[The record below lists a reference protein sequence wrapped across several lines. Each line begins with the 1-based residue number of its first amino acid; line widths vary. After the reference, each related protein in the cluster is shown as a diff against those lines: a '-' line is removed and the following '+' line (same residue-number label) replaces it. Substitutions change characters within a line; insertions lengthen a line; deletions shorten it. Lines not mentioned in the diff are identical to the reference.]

1 MDEQKKEVSAQAQP
15 ETAEPMQTDEINEQ
29 TVQIE
34 QAEVEMAAESAAE
47 AERTAQPEGT
57 EPQASASELE
67 AEPENAPAEEAASAP
82 VQTELS
88 QAQAE
93 LQAVADQTASVQE
106 ELPEEPERVTVVDV
120 RFRNN
125 AKTYFFDPGELRPG
139 LGAHVIIE
147 TARGDEFGICAGMRH
162 EVKASEI
169 VPPLRKVLRL
179 ATAQDERINRDN
191 QEKEKRAFEVCQQK
205 IADHKLDMQLVSAEV
220 AFDGSKIL
228 FFFTAEGRVDFR
240 ELVKDLASS
249 FRTRIELRQIG
260 VRDKAKMVGGLG
272 VCGRPFCCKEFLD
285 DFQPVSI
292 KMAKTQ
298 NLSLNPTKISG
309 TCGRLMCCLK
319 YEQEAYEDLL
329 KTAPKNES
337 FVDTPDGRGTV
348 TEVNLLRQ
356 CVKVRMEES
365 PDTIGCYKNCDICVL
380 RSGKA
385 RKNDPPIP
393 KDLAPISSKPR
404 KLQPKEEGLFEPLP
418 ELIYPDQVS
427 EFDQKSAFGAQSD
440 LLSGRDIPLTPE
452 VPEQPEPGDKAA
464 EEEAAAREL
473 KVRRKQERRVNPPR
487 SRRRSP
493 TSSRVSRSAKSGRT
507 TRSRAPRARIKSA
520 SRRARSSRRISLREK
535 SRREPQTVTRPS
547 ARAAAAIAETSPQ
560 TARRRPRS
568 RVNKNKSLP
577 KNGRALFLPGGLSC
591 APQKIPNLRR
601 GRLCTSPVSLRT
613 LGERALTDRRSQSGE
628 R

>member
-1 MDEQKKEVSAQAQP
+1 MDEQKLDVTAQQPDAALHAQTEEITNEALPEALLEQQAAQA
-15 ETAEPMQTDEINEQ
+15 
-29 TVQIE
+29 
-34 QAEVEMAAESAAE
+34 
-47 AERTAQPEGT
+47 
-57 EPQASASELE
+57 
-67 AEPENAPAEEAASAP
+67 
-82 VQTELS
+82 ELS
-88 QAQAE
+88 QAIEASAEELQPEQAE
-93 LQAVADQTASVQE
+93 QTTQ
-106 ELPEEPERVTVVDV
+106 PERVTVVDI

-125 AKTYFFDPGELRPG
+125 AKTYFFDPGELRPVSG
-139 LGAHVIIE
+139 DHVIIE
-147 TARGDEFGICAGMRH
+147 TARGDEYGICAGACH

-169 VPPLRKVLRL
+169 VPPLRKVLRM

-356 CVKVRMEES
+356 CVKVRMEQS

-404 KLQPKEEGLFEPLP
+404 KVQPKEEGLFEPLP

-440 LLSGRDIPLTPE
+440 LLSGRDISLTPE
-452 VPEQPEPGDKAA
+452 VPEQPEPGDKPAG
-464 EEEAAAREL
+464 
-473 KVRRKQERRVNPPR
+473 QN
-487 SRRRSP
+487 RRR
-493 TSSRVSRSAKSGRT
+493 
-507 TRSRAPRARIKSA
+507 
-520 SRRARSSRRISLREK
+520 
-535 SRREPQTVTRPS
+535 
-547 ARAAAAIAETSPQ
+547 
-560 TARRRPRS
+560 
-568 RVNKNKSLP
+568 
-577 KNGRALFLPGGLSC
+577 
-591 APQKIPNLRR
+591 RR
-601 GRLCTSPVSLRT
+601 GRGRGKGSDGAPEARAQGESSEKPAQKPDKQPGEPKREKRPNDQKPRPPRQNQECKPQGEKQPVEKPQ
-613 LGERALTDRRSQSGE
+613 GERPEGAANPDAPKRPRRRRYRGNKPANGAPQAPKQGE
-628 R
+628 